1 MPGRS
6 RWSVGRPCS
15 KMPVCDFGRFPGC
28 LGAALRRL
36 PISQFGSLTH
46 GHKTVSTLLS
56 FLLLPP
62 SWPSSPYFLVP
73 CPSLLLAHTA
83 TIRGLPSIDYGSS
96 QSPKPGLASHL
107 LCSSL
112 LDRERSCLRTRILQ
126 PTLQRGG
133 QEASI
138 YEPLRRL
145 HEITHE
151 QNGRSMKRVRGMPL
165 PSRFMGDHTE

>member
-1 MPGRS
+1 MPDCDS
-6 RWSVGRPCS
+6 RRI
-15 KMPVCDFGRFPGC
+15 PGC

-46 GHKTVSTLLS
+46 GHKMVSTLLS

-73 CPSLLLAHTA
+73 CPSLPLAHTA
-83 TIRGLPSIDYGSS
+83 TIRGRPLIDYGSS
-96 QSPKPGLASHL
+96 QSPRPGPASNL

-112 LDRERSCLRTRILQ
+112 PDRERSCLRTRILQ
-126 PTLQRGG
+126 PTIQRGE
-133 QEASI
+133 QEASV
-138 YEPLRRL
+138 YGPLRRL

-151 QNGRSMKRVRGMPL
+151 
-165 PSRFMGDHTE
+165 